1 MVLQRL
7 ELELAEEEDGWV
19 KHGGNHNLNQ
29 SQTPAAVCKIWAPGI
44 ATGRRLQAV
53 QEQSPEPLN
62 WAMDASEGRYES
74 ESSFRNIW
82 MAYFPSR
89 RWG

>member
-44 ATGRRLQAV
+44 AMVHRYLGGGSRL
-53 QEQSPEPLN
+53 S
-62 WAMDASEGRYES
+62 
-74 ESSFRNIW
+74 RNKV
-82 MAYFPSR
+82 R
-89 RWG
+89 NL

>member
-7 ELELAEEEDGWV
+7 ELELAEEEDEGGWV

-44 ATGRRLQAV
+44 ATWRTLQAV
-53 QEQSPEPLN
+53 QEPRSGT
-62 WAMDASEGRYES
+62 SELGDGRQ
-74 ESSFRNIW
+74 
-82 MAYFPSR
+82 R
-89 RWG
+89 RTI